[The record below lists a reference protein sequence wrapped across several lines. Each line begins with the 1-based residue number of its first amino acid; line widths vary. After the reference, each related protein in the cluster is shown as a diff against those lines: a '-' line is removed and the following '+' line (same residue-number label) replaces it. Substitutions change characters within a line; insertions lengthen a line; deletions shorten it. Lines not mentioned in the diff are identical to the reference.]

1 MINKSVHIP
10 SCVECKNKTSLFCSL
25 DNEEKQVGVCAQEVE
40 EVLPEIIK
48 PAPVDSKYKT
58 VQYEKLIPLLIEGI
72 KDLSKQVSV
81 LKQQLSNNN

>member
-1 MINKSVHIP
+1 MGGGSYSATDRMIRSKS
-10 SCVECKNKTSLFCSL
+10 LGY

-48 PAPVDSKYKT
+48 PAPVDSNYKT